1 MDHASSSRTRS
12 ASSPSTGTSRTRS
25 PINIRRRAESLRGA
39 TGPERFAGG
48 GDGGSLD
55 ETGRAERSA
64 WLFTLRMVGWTT
76 MRALSAFKSADTMF
90 PAYGE
95 ASNPNGRQP
104 LWSSDPSKAS
114 HDYCY
119 VTVTSLPNL

>member
-1 MDHASSSRTRS
+1 MDHESSSRTRS

-39 TGPERFAGG
+39 TDPERFASG
-48 GDGGSLD
+48 GDGWSLD
-55 ETGRAERSA
+55 ETGRAERA
-64 WLFTLRMVGWTT
+64 VWLAALRIVGWTA
-76 MRALSAFKSADTMF
+76 MRDFSAFKSTDTMF

-119 VTVTSLPNL
+119 VTMTSLPNL